1 MVRFDPEKFAEK
13 YRHYLTPLQRAYRIA
28 FDEMNAR
35 YDSRLVHA
43 LDQQV
48 LNESEPVYADGA
60 FAIELPPD
68 PYARLTGVEIDQER
82 FETVIAA
89 YTDALVAALEEVF
102 EFPPEPKR

>member
-1 MVRFDPEKFAEK
+1 MVRFDPEKFADK

-28 FDEMNAR
+28 FGEMNER

-60 FAIELPPD
+60 FEIQLPPD
-68 PYARLTGVEIDQER
+68 PYARLTGVEVDEAQ
-82 FETVIAA
+82 FDAAIAA
-89 YTDALVAALEEVF
+89 YTDELIAALEGVF